1 MCTWM
6 NASCAVPVASLN
18 RFVSQVPV
26 ANWHPPLT
34 WLAPLYT
41 PAVCLLCRQS
51 CQSVAVT
58 VNLNCSAT
66 AAKSKLFPFP
76 FAAQQPWSHIH
87 LFTYTHTYTYTLTR
101 TLACM
106 CVYSHYSYALTW
118 HKKFNGQLMKPPSD
132 SWDVDWL
139 LLLLLF
145 LSLVI
150 GRINLSLCHNCY
162 Q

>member
-26 ANWHPPLT
+26 ANWHPPSPSYMP
-34 WLAPLYT
+34 PLSLH
-41 PAVCLLCRQS
+41 PCSVFALSAKLSVSRSHRKLELLCDC
-51 CQSVAVT
+51 CQVQVVSISI
-58 VNLNCSAT
+58 CGSA
-66 AAKSKLFPFP
+66 ALKSHTFIYILT
-76 FAAQQPWSHIH
+76 H
-87 LFTYTHTYTYTLTR
+87 LHTR

-139 LLLLLF
+139 LLLF
-145 LSLVI
+145 LSRWL
-150 GRINLSLCHNCY
+150 LAE
-162 Q
+162 